1 MISLAVASRYAGAL
15 VDVVTSPAT
24 RMDPADAVAQLRSF
38 AAALNTSLDL
48 RLVLSSPAVSPA
60 RKRAVVRR
68 IADQLGLA
76 PVIRNFLLVLSD
88 HRRGASVDDII
99 DQFDV
104 MLDARLGLA
113 RVQVQSARDID
124 QGQKARLTT
133 GLARLTGKQV
143 RMQFSVD
150 PALIGGLVA
159 RIGSTVYD
167 GSVRGQLDSLGRK
180 LGAE

>member
-15 VDVVTSPAT
+15 VDVVTGPAT
-24 RMDPADAVAQLRSF
+24 RMDPAEAVAQLRSF
-38 AAALNTSLDL
+38 AAALDASLDL

-60 RKRAVVRR
+60 RKRTVVRR
-68 IADQLGLA
+68 IAEQLGLA
-76 PVIRNFLLVLSD
+76 PAIRNFLLVLSD
-88 HRRGASVDDII
+88 HRRAASVDEII

-104 MLDARLGLA
+104 MLDARLGMA
-113 RVQVQSARDID
+113 RVEVQSARDMD
-124 QGQKARLTT
+124 PAQQAKLTAE
-133 GLARLTGKQV
+133 LARLTGKQV

-150 PALIGGLVA
+150 AALIGGLIA
-159 RIGSTVYD
+159 RIGSTVYN